1 MIGQTGRHY
10 AVIGSGPSGM
20 ACASALL
27 AAGANVTLIDSGRDL
42 APAHQARRATLAEL
56 APAEWS
62 AADRA
67 WLTRDLFQSGNK
79 EPVKRLFGDG
89 FMYEGAEWTLEGGKL
104 PKGFAHRPT
113 QALGG
118 LSRVWGAALKR
129 FLPQDLAIW
138 PIPSG
143 ALDRHYTE
151 VENLLAGSLQN
162 ASHEMALPLSPQ
174 AQKLLDRWQ
183 TRQAALTELGV
194 KASPARLAVSHRCRL
209 CGMCLYGC
217 PYEYIF
223 SSDALVRNYRD
234 HRAFEY
240 RPGLRADRLEEREGG
255 GQVICV
261 GDDGT
266 RTTISA
272 NRVFVA
278 AGVLG
283 TPRLMLASFG
293 TWEDRLTLH
302 DSQRFLLP
310 FLTSTSSVR
319 HAPLHTLT
327 QIFLDLS
334 GSAIGAANVHV
345 QIYSYNDFYAARIR
359 AALGPLGKLAGS
371 LADIAGRHFILA
383 QGFLHSRDSGTAQLR
398 LSGPQ
403 AHPVL
408 AITPELPARTR
419 GVVRN
424 IWSRLGQAGRL
435 AGMLPL
441 VPFAETADIGA
452 GYHSG
457 AVFPMTR
464 TPLSWQSDALGRVR
478 GLTRIHIVDSSV
490 LPEIPGGPVTLTIM
504 ANAHR
509 IAAETAALD
518 RG

>member
-1 MIGQTGRHY
+1 MTGQTGRHY

-20 ACASALL
+20 ACASHLL
-27 AAGANVTLIDSGRDL
+27 ATGAHVTVIDAGRDL
-42 APAHQARRATLAEL
+42 TPAHQAKRATLAEL
-56 APAEWS
+56 EPSEWS

-67 WLTRDLFQSGNK
+67 WLTSDLSQSGNK
-79 EPVKRLFGDG
+79 EPVKRLFGDD
-89 FMYEGAEWTLEGGKL
+89 FMYAGAEWTMEGGKL
-104 PKGFAHRPT
+104 PKGFGHRPT

-129 FLPQDLAIW
+129 FLPQDLALW

-143 ALDRHYTE
+143 ALDRHYAE
-151 VENLLAGSLQN
+151 VENLLAASLRN
-162 ASHEMALPLSPQ
+162 ASLDMALPLSPQ

-183 TRQAALTELGV
+183 TRQAELAELGMTV
-194 KASPARLAVSHRCRL
+194 SPSRLAVSHRCRL

-217 PYEYIF
+217 PYGYIF
-223 SSDALVRNYRD
+223 SSDELVRNFRD
-234 HRAFEY
+234 HPNFEY
-240 RPGLRADRLEEREGG
+240 RPGLRADRLEEHECGG
-255 GQVICV
+255 EVICV
-261 GDDGT
+261 GNDGT

-272 NRVFVA
+272 DRIFVA

-293 TWEDRLTLH
+293 TYEDRLTLH

-310 FLTSTSSVR
+310 FLTSAASPR

-327 QIFLDLS
+327 QIFLDLK
-334 GSAIGAANVHV
+334 GSAIGAENVHV
-345 QIYSYNDFYAARIR
+345 QIYTYNDFYAARIR
-359 AALGPLGKLAGS
+359 AALGPLRKMAGS

-383 QGFLHSRDSGTAQLR
+383 QGFLHSRDSGTALLR
-398 LSGPQ
+398 LTGPQ

-408 AITPELPARTR
+408 AIAPELPARTR
-419 GVVRN
+419 EVLRN
-424 IWSRLGQAGRL
+424 IRSRLRKAGRL
-435 AGMLPL
+435 AGMFPL

-452 GYHSG
+452 SYHSG

-464 TPLSWQSDALGRVR
+464 TPLGWQCDALGRTQ
-478 GLTRIHIVDSSV
+478 GLSRIHIVDASV

>member
-194 KASPARLAVSHRCRL
+194 KVSPARLAVSHRCRL

-302 DSQRFLLP
+302 D
-310 FLTSTSSVR
+310 
-319 HAPLHTLT
+319 
-327 QIFLDLS
+327 
-334 GSAIGAANVHV
+334 
-345 QIYSYNDFYAARIR
+345 FYAARIR

-419 GVVRN
+419 GVLRN

>member
-27 AAGANVTLIDSGRDL
+27 ATGARVTVIDSGRDL
-42 APAHQARRATLAEL
+42 TPARQARRATLAQR

-67 WLTRDLFQSGNK
+67 WLTSDLLQSGNA
-79 EPVKRLFGDG
+79 EPVKRLFGDD
-89 FMYEGAEWTLEGGKL
+89 FVYEGAEWTLESGKL
-104 PKGFAHRPT
+104 PKGFGHRPT

-129 FLPQDLAIW
+129 FLPQDLALW

-151 VENLLAGSLQN
+151 VENLLAVSLQN
-162 ASHEMALPLSPQ
+162 TSPEVPLPLSPQ
-174 AQKLLDRWQ
+174 AQMLLNRWQ
-183 TRQAALTELGV
+183 TRQAALAELGV
-194 KASPARLAVSHRCRL
+194 RVSPARLAVSHRCRL
-209 CGMCLYGC
+209 CGMCLFGC

-240 RPGLRADRLEEREGG
+240 RPGLRADRLEEHDGG

-261 GDDGT
+261 GDDGA
-266 RTTISA
+266 RTTVLA
-272 NRVFVA
+272 DRVFVA

-283 TPRLMLASFG
+283 TPRLILASFG
-293 TWEDRLTLH
+293 TREDRLTLH

-310 FLTSTSSVR
+310 FLTGASSPR

-327 QIFLDLS
+327 QIFLDLK
-334 GSAIGAANVHV
+334 GSAIEAENVHV
-345 QIYSYNDFYAARIR
+345 QIYTYNDFYAARIR
-359 AALGPLGKLAGS
+359 SALGPLGKVAGS

-383 QGFLHSRDSGTAQLR
+383 QGFLHSRDSGTALLR
-398 LSGPQ
+398 LTGPQ

-408 AITPELPARTR
+408 AIAPELPARTR
-419 GVVRN
+419 R
-424 IWSRLGQAGRL
+424 ILRKTWSRLGRAGRL
-435 AGMLPL
+435 AGMIPL
-441 VPFAETADIGA
+441 VPLAETADIGA
-452 GYHSG
+452 SYHSG
-457 AVFPMTR
+457 AVFPMIR
-464 TPLSWQSDALGRVR
+464 APLGWQSDVLGRVR